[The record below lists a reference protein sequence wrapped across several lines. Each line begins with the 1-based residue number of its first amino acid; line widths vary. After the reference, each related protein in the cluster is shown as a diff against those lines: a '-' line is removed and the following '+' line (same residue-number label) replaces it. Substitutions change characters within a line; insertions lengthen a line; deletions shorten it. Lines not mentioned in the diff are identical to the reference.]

1 MTERADT
8 SGPGTGGGTGTGT
21 GAVLWPLLWAVLGL
35 ALLALSAVP
44 SLAVPGQIA
53 VETAFLEARPCTDE
67 PAAGATTDCLRTVRG
82 TARSAQYAK
91 SARAVMYQVQLRP
104 PVPAP
109 ADRPLNLDPDGPLA
123 ERIRPGDPV
132 EVTTWRNVLVA
143 VSHDGVRET
152 LPGLPDEDPAMSVGF
167 TLIGAWLAALAFT
180 ASLGSARR
188 TRALTAGR
196 PVAPRIRFGPAK
208 WAGVVIVPLAA
219 GFLSGSV
226 ADGWTAVAT
235 TVALST
241 LLAVP
246 ATIAALRWDRD
257 EG

>member
-8 SGPGTGGGTGTGT
+8 SGPGTGRGAGTGG
-21 GAVLWPLLWAVLGL
+21 VLGPLLWALLGL

-44 SLAVPGQIA
+44 SLAVPGQLA
-53 VETAFLEARPCTDE
+53 VERAFLEARPCADE
-67 PAAGATTDCLRTVRG
+67 PAADATTDCLRTVRG

-123 ERIRPGDPV
+123 ERIQPGDTV
-132 EVTTWRNVLVA
+132 EVTTWRNLLVA

-167 TLIGAWLAALAFT
+167 TLIGVWLAALAFA

-188 TRALTAGR
+188 TRALAAGR
-196 PVAPRIRFGPAK
+196 PFVPPVRFGPAK
-208 WAGVVIVPLAA
+208 WAGVLVVPLAA

-226 ADGWTAVAT
+226 WDGWTAVAM
-235 TVALST
+235 TVALSS
-241 LLAVP
+241 LIAVP

-257 EG
+257 EV

>member
-1 MTERADT
+1 ML
-8 SGPGTGGGTGTGT
+8 G
-21 GAVLWPLLWAVLGL
+21 PLLWAVLGL

-67 PAAGATTDCLRTVRG
+67 PVAGATTDCLRTVRG

-91 SARAVMYQVQLRP
+91 SGRAVMYQVQLRP

-132 EVTTWRNVLVA
+132 EVTTWRNLQVA
-143 VSHDGVRET
+143 VSHEGVRET
-152 LPGLPDEDPAMSVGF
+152 LPGLPDEDPAMSAGF
-167 TLIGAWLAALAFT
+167 TLIGVWLAALAFT
-180 ASLGSARR
+180 ASVGSARH
-188 TRALTAGR
+188 
-196 PVAPRIRFGPAK
+196 PFAPRVRFGPAK

-219 GFLSGSV
+219 GFLSGNV
-226 ADGWTAVAT
+226 ADGWTAVAM

-241 LLAVP
+241 LIAVP

-257 EG
+257 DA